1 MRVQGGL
8 NLHSRECPSVCRKT
22 AVGVEKWLAR
32 KVARLPRR
40 VAESTPR
47 PKGRWVCEARRHA
60 LPACGSDIPRR
71 FNCSPCRVQK
81 WAGTR
86 GWRRSAA
93 KDGKDDGVKVRS
105 SAWRRAEF
113 SSARGGGRGRG
124 GEVFLGI
131 FGYQYARARLTIGSN
146 TPCINTHERCS
157 TREDQAHRH
166 NGNAQWQHRGCGR
179 PSFEHSERF
188 ASSVSLSHQQVR
200 RARARRRTI
209 CSPER
214 CSARVGV
221 GEGAGV
227 RGN

>member
-1 MRVQGGL
+1 M
-8 NLHSRECPSVCRKT
+8 
-22 AVGVEKWLAR
+22 
-32 KVARLPRR
+32 
-40 VAESTPR
+40 
-47 PKGRWVCEARRHA
+47 
-60 LPACGSDIPRR
+60 
-71 FNCSPCRVQK
+71 
-81 WAGTR
+81 
-86 GWRRSAA
+86 
-93 KDGKDDGVKVRS
+93 
-105 SAWRRAEF
+105 
-113 SSARGGGRGRG
+113 
-124 GEVFLGI
+124 FLGN
-131 FGYQYARARLTIGSN
+131 FGYQYARASAAAPGNNKSQQLSAIGSN

-188 ASSVSLSHQQVR
+188 ASSVPLSHQQVR